1 MGSSY
6 SAGLNR
12 QRSFLGLACATM
24 HSMDWDDLRYVLA
37 VSRDQSLSLA
47 GSRLGVSHTTVGRR
61 VRAIEDALGVRLF
74 DRTPDAFVT
83 TAAGQDIAE
92 VAEKVE
98 AEILLLEGRVLG
110 RDAQLQGRVR
120 VATMDMLFSKFL
132 RGFSSFMTR
141 YPSVDL
147 TVTSSDEEVS
157 LLRREADVS
166 LRLTNKPPE
175 YLVGR
180 RVGRVS
186 FCVFGERRLVE
197 RIGADAHY
205 DEFPWLHWDERLDM
219 RPIDEWLQKNAP
231 KATIAMRIGT
241 SGGTALRETI
251 ATGIGVHFLATFD
264 GDDDPRLARIGKPTT
279 QFDRDIWLL
288 TLPDLRNTNRIRAF
302 MDHLEDHV
310 RGTEVGLPRPSPPAM
325 TGAARPKKKPQRRGR
340 SAR

>member
-1 MGSSY
+1 M
-6 SAGLNR
+6 
-12 QRSFLGLACATM
+12 GLACAMM

-98 AEILLLEGRVLG
+98 AEIHLLEGRVLG

-120 VATMDMLFSKFL
+120 VATMDTLFRKFL
-132 RGFSSFMTR
+132 PGFSSFMTR

-157 LLRREADVS
+157 LLRREADVA

-231 KATIAMRIGT
+231 KATIVMRIGT
-241 SGGTALRETI
+241 SGGTALQETI

-310 RGTEVGLPRPSPPAM
+310 RGTEVGLPRPSPPAT
-325 TGAARPKKKPQRRGR
+325 TGAARPKKKLQRRGR
-340 SAR
+340 RVR

>member
-6 SAGLNR
+6 SAELNG
-12 QRSFLGLACATM
+12 QWSFLCFTCATM

-83 TAAGQDIAE
+83 TAAGQDIAD

-98 AEILLLEGRVLG
+98 AEVLLLEGRVLG

-120 VATMDMLFSKFL
+120 VATMDMLLRKCL

-147 TVTSSDEEVS
+147 TVTSSEENVS
-157 LLRREADVS
+157 LLRREADVA

-197 RIGADAHY
+197 RIGKDAQY
-205 DEFPWLHWDERLDM
+205 NEFPWLHWDERLDM
-219 RPIDEWLQKNAP
+219 RPIDEWLQQNAP

-241 SGGTALRETI
+241 SGGTAFREAI
-251 ATGIGVHFLATFD
+251 ATGIGVQFLATFE
-264 GDDDPRLARIGKPTT
+264 GDDDPRLARIGRPIP
-279 QFDRDIWLL
+279 QFEHDIWLL

-310 RGTEVGLPRPSPPAM
+310 RGTDVGLPLPSLPA
-325 TGAARPKKKPQRRGR
+325 TTAAARPKKKQPQRRR
-340 SAR
+340 

>member
-1 MGSSY
+1 MGSAY

-12 QRSFLGLACATM
+12 QRSFLRLACATM

-37 VSRDQSLSLA
+37 VSRDQSLSVA

-74 DRTPDAFVT
+74 DRTPDAFVA
-83 TAAGQDIAE
+83 TAAGQDIAD

-98 AEILLLEGRVLG
+98 AEVLLLEGRVLG
-110 RDAQLQGRVR
+110 RDAQLQGRLR
-120 VATMDMLFSKFL
+120 VATMDMLFHKFL

-147 TVTSSDEEVS
+147 TVTSSEDAVS
-157 LLRREADVS
+157 LLRREADVA

-251 ATGIGVHFLATFD
+251 ATGIGVHFLATFE
-264 GDDDPRLARIGKPTT
+264 GDDDPRLARIGKPTK
-279 QFDRDIWLL
+279 QFDHDIWLL
-288 TLPDLRNTNRIRAF
+288 TLADLRNTNRVRAF

-310 RGTEVGLPRPSPPAM
+310 RGTEVGLPRPSPPAT
-325 TGAARPKKKPQRRGR
+325 TGGARPKKKPQRRGR
-340 SAR
+340 RAR